1 MRGWGEE
8 DPRHIRAQQGEEEAA
23 READIWAQTDRV
35 SLIGSFLLSL

>member
-1 MRGWGEE
+1 MGRGR
-8 DPRHIRAQQGEEEAA
+8 PKAHRAQQGEEEAA